1 MSVSFSTAIRSS
13 FHRFLNRDSVIIER
27 KNNFRSTTLARKIE
41 FDVFLPPD
49 YFSGKETYPV
59 LYFNDGQDMT
69 AIQLEQTLEKL
80 YFENK
85 ISKIIVVAIH
95 SGATRIQEYG
105 TASQPDFAKRGS
117 LAGKYTEFITQEL
130 IPYINSRY
138 QTSNLPIHTAFAGFS
153 LGGLSA
159 MDISWHHPELFSK
172 VGVFSGSFWWRKKA
186 LDKGYTDADRIMHAI
201 VKNSIPRI
209 GMKFW
214 FQTGTLDE
222 TKDRNKN
229 GIIDSID
236 DTLDLISELEGLGY
250 TRKDAIRY
258 LEIEGGRHDQ
268 ETWAIALPDFLQWSF
283 GVSARTN

>member
-27 KNNFRSTTLARKIE
+27 KNNFRSTALARKVE
-41 FDVFLPPD
+41 LDVFLPPD

-69 AIQLEQTLEKL
+69 AIQLEQTLERL

-95 SGATRIQEYG
+95 SGASRIQEYG

-117 LAGKYTEFITQEL
+117 LAGKYAEFITQEL
-130 IPYINSRY
+130 MPYINSRY
-138 QTSNLPIHTAFAGFS
+138 QTSNLPMHTAFAGFS

-159 MDISWHHPELFSK
+159 MDISWQHPELFSK

-186 LDKGYTDADRIMHAI
+186 LDKGYTDADRIMHSI
-201 VKNSIPRI
+201 IKNSSPRK

-250 TRKDAIRY
+250 TRKDTIRY
-258 LEIEGGRHDQ
+258 LEIEGGRHNQ
-268 ETWAIALPDFLQWSF
+268 ETWGNALPDFLQWCF
-283 GVSARTN
+283 GISAMTN